1 MKPLL
6 ASNLRSRWLVLG
18 VHAGLWGLLYL
29 AAVGLRGNSIPFG
42 ERSASSVHAR
52 TPAPITRLASLFSAQ
67 AWPNPHEQTNQLDPF
82 FTLHFIP
89 APKPPAPPP
98 PPPPTTRKIELTYL
112 GFYQTEGAPKQVI
125 AKLADSFLV
134 APIGTKL
141 TANLFAA
148 DATMQTLTLT
158 NSSAQTNLLQLDAK
172 REIDVPAQ

>member
-1 MKPLL
+1 MKSLL
-6 ASNLRSRWLVLG
+6 ESNLRGRWLVLG
-18 VHAGLWGLLYL
+18 VHIGLWGLLYL
-29 AAVGLRGNSIPFG
+29 AAIGLRGDSVAFH
-42 ERSASSVHAR
+42 EQSASSVHAP
-52 TPAPITRLASLFSAQ
+52 TPPPITRLASLLSTEV
-67 AWPNPHEQTNQLDPF
+67 WPNLHAETNQLDPF

-134 APIGTKL
+134 APVGTKL

>member
-6 ASNLRSRWLVLG
+6 LSNLRSRWIVLG
-18 VHAGLWGLLYL
+18 VHFGLWGLLYL
-29 AAVGLRGNSIPFG
+29 AAVGLRGNSVSFRDESLP
-42 ERSASSVHAR
+42 ADQPR
-52 TPAPITRLASLFSAQ
+52 TPVAIAHLATLLPA
-67 AWPNPHEQTNQLDPF
+67 ALWPNSHAQTNLVDPF
-82 FTLHFIP
+82 FTRHFFP
-89 APKPPAPPP
+89 APKPPT

-125 AKLADSFLV
+125 AKLADAFLV